1 MIEILFTCFE
11 VHFIVYAFVIGKE
24 ETKMKILILGAAGQ
38 ISKMIERNLI
48 LETKNE
54 LVLYARDAAKR
65 ITPLDSEREQVV
77 DGDFLNR
84 SAMKKAMQGVETVY
98 LNDMGNPQAIAMI
111 LEIMK
116 ETGVRRIIGATI
128 LGIYDEVAGAFGRW
142 NQQMLGNSR
151 RYQDQ
156 KDSAKLIEESGVDY
170 TLLRLTWL
178 YNEQRNEAYAYTLK
192 GEPFVGAEVT
202 RQAVARLVS
211 DILASQDNQFSN
223 QSLGVYEPGSEKLA
237 KPSFY

>member
-1 MIEILFTCFE
+1 
-11 VHFIVYAFVIGKE
+11 
-24 ETKMKILILGAAGQ
+24 
-38 ISKMIERNLI
+38 MIERNQI
-48 LETKNE
+48 LETENE
-54 LVLYARDAAKR
+54 LVLYARNAAKR
-65 ITPLDSEREQVV
+65 ITPLDSEREQTV
-77 DGDFLNR
+77 DGDFSNR
-84 SAMKKAMQGVETVY
+84 SSLTKAMQGVEAVY
-98 LNDMGNPQAIAMI
+98 LNDMGDPKAITTI
-111 LEIMK
+111 LEIME
-116 ETGVRRIIGATI
+116 ETGVKRIISATV
-128 LGIYDEVAGAFGRW
+128 LGIYDEVSGAFGRW

-178 YNEQRNEAYAYTLK
+178 YNEQGNEDYAYTLK

-211 DILASQDNQFSN
+211 DILAAKDNQFSN